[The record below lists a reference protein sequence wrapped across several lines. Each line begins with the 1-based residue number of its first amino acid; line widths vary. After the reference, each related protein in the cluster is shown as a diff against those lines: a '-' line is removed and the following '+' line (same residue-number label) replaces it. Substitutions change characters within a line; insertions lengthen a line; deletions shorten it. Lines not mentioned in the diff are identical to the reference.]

1 MKERIVIKDEFWVKH
16 FQEREK
22 DFNEE
27 QLYSGGNPEDW
38 WHYKLEQ
45 VPETF
50 EELKELCK
58 NLESKNVF
66 VKNVW
71 NCIEFNGLSFW
82 QDGRIS
88 HDADQ
93 SMYAIKLDVTPARQ
107 WQIIKSLIGEE

>member
-22 DFNEE
+22 DFYEE
-27 QLYSGGNPEDW
+27 DMCSGGKPEEW
-38 WHYKLEQ
+38 WHYEKEKA
-45 VPETF
+45 PETF
-50 EELKELCK
+50 EELKELCED
-58 NLESKNVF
+58 LEGKNVF
-66 VKNVW
+66 ITCGGE
-71 NCIEFNGLSFW
+71 CIEFNGLSFW

-93 SMYAIKLDVTPARQ
+93 SMYAIKIDVTPARQ